1 MKYLLD
7 TNVCV
12 RYLAGRS
19 QVLKVRLDAMS
30 PDNLAICSVVKVEL
44 RYGAYKSQN
53 TGKTLQAQNV
63 FLDQIYSLPFDDVA
77 AEIYGQIRTLVEC
90 AGMPIGAN
98 DLLIAAIAIAN
109 QLILVTHNTAEF
121 NRVPQLVAEDWE
133 NELSPSTNP

>member
-19 QVLKVRLDAMS
+19 QALKIRLDSIS
-30 PDNLAICSVVKVEL
+30 PDDLAICSVVKAEL
-44 RYGAYKSQN
+44 RYGAYKSQQIE
-53 TGKTLQAQNV
+53 KTIQAQNV
-63 FLDQIYSLPFDDVA
+63 FLDQIYSLPFDDVT
-77 AEIYGQIRTLVEC
+77 AEIYGQIRTLLER
-90 AGMPIGAN
+90 AGKPIGAN

-121 NRVPQLVAEDWE
+121 NRVPGLVVEDWE
-133 NELSPSTNP
+133 NELLLSKNP